1 MLAFRVNDS
10 GSNPGG
16 STSSP
21 ISVMLTC
28 HFETKCAEISFEDP
42 AAALGGE
49 EQVLE
54 AFRGAR
60 DEIHAWIEATFKG

>member
-1 MLAFRVNDS
+1 
-10 GSNPGG
+10 
-16 STSSP
+16 
-21 ISVMLTC
+21 VMLTC